1 MMGKDEVIMALY
13 AALWEHFGPRGWW
26 PGENRFEIIVGAILT
41 QAVAWRNAEKALQGL
56 KEAQLFS
63 ATQIIAAEVE
73 ELALALKPALYNR
86 QKAKKLAG
94 LMTLIQSE
102 YKGDYDLMFSEP
114 QEILRRKLLALWGIG
129 EETADS
135 ILLYA
140 GQYPVFVVD
149 SYTRRIFSRIGLV
162 EENIDYTEMQTFMQD
177 NIAQDVGLYNEYHAL
192 LVALGSQYC
201 KKTRPACSGCPI
213 AYYCKKIL

>member
-1 MMGKDEVIMALY
+1 MMSKDEVIMAIY
-13 AALWEHFGPRGWW
+13 VALGEHFGPRGWW
-26 PGENRFEIIVGAILT
+26 PGESRFEIIVGAILT
-41 QAVAWRNAEKALQGL
+41 QAVAWRNVEKALQGL

-63 ATQIIAAEVE
+63 AAEILAASGE
-73 ELALALKPALYNR
+73 ELALAIQPALYNR
-86 QKAKKLAG
+86 QKAMKLAG
-94 LMTLIQSE
+94 MMFFIQSQ

-114 QEILRRKLLALWGIG
+114 QEVLRRKLLALWGIG

-140 GQYPVFVVD
+140 GKYPVFVVD

-162 EENIDYTEMQTFMQD
+162 AENIDYTGMQIFMQD

-201 KKTRPACSGCPI
+201 KKTRPSCLGCPI